1 MERRFA
7 PEATVTVRLDRSSAV
22 PLYRQLYGGLREG
35 MLVGILPA
43 GSRIPSVRALARELE
58 VSRNTVE
65 AALSQLS
72 AEGYLEARVGSGTY
86 VAAVLPDAT
95 LGVGSAGGKARGRG
109 PSGGGVP
116 VVREGL
122 SRRGARLAGT
132 PVSASGR
139 SRASAPRPF
148 RPAVP
153 AVDEFPLKV
162 WRRLEGAFWRRPPRD
177 SLGYGEPAGY
187 RPLRMAIAEHL
198 RAYRAVR
205 CTWEQIIIV
214 SGSQQAIDLCARLL
228 LDEGDEAWIEDP
240 CYLGAKAA
248 LSANGARLV
257 PVPVDEE
264 GLDVASGETLAPDAR
279 LACVTPSHQYP
290 TGATMSLARRLAL
303 LGWASRSDA
312 WVVEDDYDGE
322 FRYSGRPLSSL
333 QGLDSSAGG
342 RVVYVGTFSK
352 VLSPAFRMGYVVVPP
367 GLVDAFEAARAL
379 VDRHPPVPEQ
389 AVLAEFVAEGH
400 FARHLRR
407 MRRLYAGRQQN
418 LVEAAGAELAG
429 LLEVRPSGAGLHLI
443 GRLPDG
449 IDDAEVSERLAA
461 RGVEAPPLSAH
472 RLSASG
478 TPGLVLGYAAFDEMA
493 IRKGVER
500 LAAALPT
507 GVGHRAPCDSSEE
520 SVAST
525 TRSR

>member
-1 MERRFA
+1 MERSFA
-7 PEATVTVRLDRSSAV
+7 PEASVTVELDRSSAV

-35 MLVGILPA
+35 ILAGTLPA
-43 GSRIPSVRALARELE
+43 GSRLPSVRALK

-65 AALSQLS
+65 GALAQLS

-86 VAAVLPDAT
+86 VSGALPDEA
-95 LGVGSAGGKARGRG
+95 LRAGSARDAARGRVS
-109 PSGGGVP
+109 PAGGGP
-116 VVREGL
+116 GGRAGL
-122 SRRGARLAGT
+122 SRRGARLVGT

-139 SRASAPRPF
+139 RRASAPRPF

-153 AVDEFPLKV
+153 AMEGFPLKV
-162 WRRLEGAFWRRPPRD
+162 WRRLAGEFWRRPPRG

-205 CTWEQIIIV
+205 CSWEQVIVV
-214 SGSQQAIDLCARLL
+214 SGSQQALDLSARLL

-240 CYLGAKAA
+240 CYLGARAA

-257 PVPVDEE
+257 PVPVDDE
-264 GLDVASGETLAPDAR
+264 GLDVACGERASPHAR

-290 TGATMSLARRLAL
+290 TGATMSLPRRLAL
-303 LGWASRSDA
+303 LGWASRSGA
-312 WVVEDDYDGE
+312 WVLEDDYDGE

-333 QGLDSSAGG
+333 QGLDDEG
-342 RVVYVGTFSK
+342 RVIYVGTFSK
-352 VLSPAFRMGYVVVPP
+352 VLSPALRIGYLVVPP
-367 GLVDAFEAARAL
+367 GLVDAFEDARAL
-379 VDRHPPVPEQ
+379 ADRHPPVPEQ

-407 MRRLYAGRQQN
+407 MRRLYAERQRA
-418 LVEAAGAELAG
+418 LVDAVEGELDG
-429 LLEVRPSGAGLHLI
+429 LLKIRLSGAGLHLV

-449 IDDAEVSERLAA
+449 DDDAGVSGRLAA
-461 RGVEAPPLSAH
+461 GGVEAPPLSVH

-478 TPGLVLGYAAFDEMA
+478 TPGLVLGYAAFDEAA
-493 IRKGVER
+493 IRQGVGR
-500 LAAALPT
+500 LAGALPKA
-507 GVGHRAPCDSSEE
+507 VS
-520 SVAST
+520 
-525 TRSR
+525 